1 MDNRKQNQI
10 LLKQEILLEEVNA
23 SQGDLRMLLA
33 YPNRYWVAMSN
44 LGFQTVYKLFA
55 ANSRIAVERAFY
67 PEEAE
72 SENDFRS
79 FEFNKSFRSF
89 DLLALSVSFETD
101 YLYALEM
108 LSHAGARLEGR
119 GQMSWK
125 EREEEYRT
133 RPFILAGGAALT
145 LNAEPMANFFDAIVI
160 GEGEEVISEFNQVY
174 LKARDENL
182 SLRETLE
189 ALSKIEGIY
198 VPAFYTP
205 HYNND
210 DTLNHYE
217 RLSAAVP
224 EKIVRR
230 YLADIDKFA
239 TYTII
244 QTPETEFKKMFMT
257 ETGRGCEVGC
267 RFCVSGYMYRPT
279 RKRSKDTIDRSLQ
292 VGLEQTESVG
302 FVGAS
307 VSSHRNIAE
316 LASEVAQSGKRA
328 SLSSIMSQRVTPE
341 LAASLSESEYKTV
354 ALAPEAGGERLRFRL
369 GKRVTNGQV
378 VSAVRVL
385 AENGIRN
392 FKLYCMVGLPS
403 EENSDVEEIAV
414 LARLCREAA
423 LEGARSQEN
432 FTIAPNI
439 WISLN
444 PFIPKAWTPFQRH
457 GFMEFGE
464 VKRRIEIVRKA
475 IGRIP
480 NVELKFESPR
490 ESYFQALV
498 SRGDRRVG
506 DLMVEMLKRGEDW
519 RWLVKNGERRI
530 LENVPPAD
538 FYVHR
543 MIGQDELLPWE
554 LVDMHITRDLL
565 EREYARTFQ
574 EDVTPLI
581 ERKNRELKAKAERRA
596 LPIVNPEAAFAVQQ

>member
-1 MDNRKQNQI
+1 M
-10 LLKQEILLEEVNA
+10 
-23 SQGDLRMLLA
+23 
-33 YPNRYWVAMSN
+33 
-44 LGFQTVYKLFA
+44 
-55 ANSRIAVERAFY
+55 
-67 PEEAE
+67 
-72 SENDFRS
+72 
-79 FEFNKSFRSF
+79 
-89 DLLALSVSFETD
+89 
-101 YLYALEM
+101 
-108 LSHAGARLEGR
+108 
-119 GQMSWK
+119 
-125 EREEEYRT
+125 
-133 RPFILAGGAALT
+133 
-145 LNAEPMANFFDAIVI
+145 
-160 GEGEEVISEFNQVY
+160 
-174 LKARDENL
+174 
-182 SLRETLE
+182 
-189 ALSKIEGIY
+189 
-198 VPAFYTP
+198 
-205 HYNND
+205 
-210 DTLNHYE
+210 
-217 RLSAAVP
+217 
-224 EKIVRR
+224 
-230 YLADIDKFA
+230 
-239 TYTII
+239 
-244 QTPETEFKKMFMT
+244 
-257 ETGRGCEVGC
+257 
-267 RFCVSGYMYRPT
+267 
-279 RKRSKDTIDRSLQ
+279 
-292 VGLEQTESVG
+292 
-302 FVGAS
+302 
-307 VSSHRNIAE
+307 
-316 LASEVAQSGKRA
+316 
-328 SLSSIMSQRVTPE
+328 
-341 LAASLSESEYKTV
+341 
-354 ALAPEAGGERLRFRL
+354 
-369 GKRVTNGQV
+369 
-378 VSAVRVL
+378 
-385 AENGIRN
+385 
-392 FKLYCMVGLPS
+392 
-403 EENSDVEEIAV
+403 